1 MASRSAPTGMLVG
14 LVVFVLMSVVF
25 LALTIIFFVGKTN
38 EHEKAVAAEQA
49 LATFIRSEERGRDN
63 AKVLEEAAAGNQRS
77 VFGEMAERA
86 QAMQQFMG
94 SDDAD
99 LAATRT
105 ALNLT
110 ETDTVRGALSDLR
123 QQVKA
128 RSDEAGSLRTRLA
141 DATKQAEALRASG
154 AASDKQHQAAL
165 AKVDGTI
172 GDFRAAVEDAQ
183 NRLNAAI
190 TAFETFRVELEES
203 QRNTLAEK
211 DRELNESREEVSV
224 LSEKVAALQSK
235 VELASGRATNPAD
248 LVDAS
253 VAGIDPTS
261 GNIFISIGSQSRV
274 TPGMTFEVFDNA
286 ASIVASAEQ
295 GSGGKASI
303 QILKVGDRTSTC
315 RVLRS
320 TKGQPVIKGDVVA
333 NAVFDPNYR
342 FKFLVHGAFDVN
354 KDGRAT
360 PAESDFLRER
370 IRSWG
375 GEVIDGSDLTGDLD
389 FIVLGS
395 EPSLPAPLP
404 ADATESQ
411 TTAYVAAREA
421 REKYETLFK
430 EARDAQIPVLNWNRF
445 STLTGGGVG

>member
-1 MASRSAPTGMLVG
+1 MASRSASTGMLVG

-25 LALTIIFFVGKTN
+25 LALSIIFFVGKTA
-38 EHEKAVAAEQA
+38 EHEIAVKADQNLAE
-49 LATFIRSEERGRDN
+49 FIRSEERGRDQ
-63 AKVLEEAAAGNQRS
+63 AKALQVAAAGNQRS

-86 QAMQQFMG
+86 DATQKFLG
-94 SDDAD
+94 SDDVD

-105 ALNLT
+105 ALELNA
-110 ETDTVRGALSDLR
+110 TDTVRGALRDLR
-123 QQVKA
+123 QQVRA
-128 RSDEAGSLRTRLA
+128 RTDEASSLRTRLA
-141 DATKQAEALRASG
+141 DATKQADALKAQG
-154 AASDKQHQAAL
+154 ATSDKQHQAAL
-165 AKVDGTI
+165 AKVEGTI

-183 NRLNAAI
+183 NRMNAAI
-190 TAFETFRVELEES
+190 TSFETFRAELEET
-203 QRNTLAEK
+203 QRNTMAEK
-211 DRELNESREEVSV
+211 DRELDASREEVAV
-224 LSEKVAALQSK
+224 LSEKVSALQSK
-235 VELASGRATNPAD
+235 VELVSGRSTNPAD

-261 GNIFISIGSQSRV
+261 GHVFISIGSQNRV
-274 TPGMTFEVFDNA
+274 TPGMTFEVFDD
-286 ASIVASAEQ
+286 ASTIVASAEN
-295 GSGGKASI
+295 GSRGKASL
-303 QILKVGDRTSTC
+303 QILKVGDKTSTC
-315 RVLRS
+315 RLLRS
-320 TKGQPVIKGDVVA
+320 TKGHPVIKGDVVA

-375 GEVIDGSDLTGDLD
+375 GEVVDGSDITGDLD

-395 EPSLPAPLP
+395 EPALPAPLP

-411 TTAYVAAREA
+411 TTSYVAAREA

-430 EARDAQIPVLNWNRF
+430 DALDAQIPVLNWNRF
-445 STLTGGGVG
+445 STLTGGGIS